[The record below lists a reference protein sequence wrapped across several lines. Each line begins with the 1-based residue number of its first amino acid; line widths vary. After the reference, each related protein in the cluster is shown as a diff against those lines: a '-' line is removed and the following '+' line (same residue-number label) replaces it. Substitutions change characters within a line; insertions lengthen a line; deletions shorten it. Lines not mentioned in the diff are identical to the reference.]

1 MAYLQ
6 WAAFTMGAILAA
18 AIIVF
23 LLFSGDNSDKG

>member
-6 WAAFTMGAILAA
+6 WAAFVMGLIAGV
-18 AIIVF
+18 AIIAF